1 MRIVNKIDHFKRLY
15 LSYRKLRGDEDVRG
29 EEDFVDGER
38 GDDDVRGENWRE
50 VNLIDFFWI
59 FVCA

>member
-1 MRIVNKIDHFKRLY
+1 MRIVNKMDHFRRLY

-38 GDDDVRGENWRE
+38 GAEANFTLGLDEW
-50 VNLIDFFWI
+50 
-59 FVCA
+59 